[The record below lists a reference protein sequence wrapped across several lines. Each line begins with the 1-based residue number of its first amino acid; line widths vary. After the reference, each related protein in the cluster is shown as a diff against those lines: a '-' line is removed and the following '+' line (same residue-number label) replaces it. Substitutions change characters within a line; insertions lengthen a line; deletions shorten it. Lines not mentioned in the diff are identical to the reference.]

1 MNELTTRVYQ
11 HLQTKASYNSLHN
24 VIVLSTQRQ
33 TREALDLSL
42 EQVQDAYQELL
53 EYGVIEEYSEYQF
66 IPALQFKMP
75 DRLKRIL
82 GLR

>member
-1 MNELTTRVYQ
+1 MNNITNQIYKHIQ
-11 HLQTKASYNSLHN
+11 NKASFNSLQS
-24 VIVLSTQRQ
+24 VIVLPTIRQ
-33 TREALDLSL
+33 TREALELEL
-42 EQVQDAYQELL
+42 EQVEEAYQELL

-75 DRLKRIL
+75 DRLRRIL

>member
-1 MNELTTRVYQ
+1 MNELTNQIYK
-11 HLQTKASYNSLHN
+11 HLQNKASFNSLQN
-24 VIVLSTQRQ
+24 VIVLPTIRQ